1 MQLNG
6 RRQRGVTLLEAMIAI
21 VIVALGVLGVLGVQL
36 RTLSDTQTSVR
47 RAQAI
52 RLVEDLNERV
62 RSNPLALTDT
72 VLRNYV
78 VDWGPIAV
86 APPVCTQGCGPGDMA
101 LFDIAAW
108 KQVVRSTLP
117 LGDAN
122 VFQVTDTTGT
132 NTRAQLG
139 VMISWRE
146 NERASDNANAG
157 AAASENAAYRAP
169 FSVGTV
175 VASAAGASVSCPA
188 DRICHLQYVQPTLRC
203 LPYLAGGAA
212 NPPAVCP

>member
-1 MQLNG
+1 MQLSG
-6 RRQRGVTLLEAMIAI
+6 QHQRGVTLLEAMIAI

-47 RAQAI
+47 RSQAI
-52 RLVEDLNERV
+52 RLIEDLNERV
-62 RSNPLALTDT
+62 RSNPLALTEA
-72 VLRNYV
+72 VLLNYV
-78 VDWGPIAV
+78 VDWGTVTFTA
-86 APPVCTQGCGPGDMA
+86 PVCAQGCGPGDLA
-101 LFDIAAW
+101 LVDIAAW
-108 KQVVRSTLP
+108 KQLVRSTMP

-146 NERASDNANAG
+146 NERASDNSNAG
-157 AAASENAAYRAP
+157 AATAENTAYRAP
-169 FSVGTV
+169 FSVSTV
-175 VASAAGASVSCPA
+175 VTNAAGASISCPA
-188 DRICHLQYVQPTLRC
+188 DRICHLQYLQPTLRC
-203 LPYLAGGAA
+203 LPYLAGGAT